1 MNNRYDEY
9 SRREGR
15 ERDRGR
21 ERQDDERED
30 ERSSHEAQSRSSFY
44 PGEYGS
50 QESGNWGRESQPY
63 GQREPYNTSGSG
75 GSTYGASGYGPYRGE
90 GGPRRGSGYYGSGYG
105 REDFGRSR
113 WGGPTDYGNR
123 GSSRYSESQYGQRRP
138 WRDTTGRD
146 YGGGGF
152 RSRSE
157 DWNRDDQREYREGR
171 YGSGDFGYE
180 YGSRGEPSFGSGYD
194 DGTRSPRYFGMG
206 NYGEGGS
213 HFTGG
218 YDQRG
223 QSRGSSY
230 SSGGDDYGYQ
240 GSSRYRGGESGHRGD
255 YSDRGESYRGES
267 RSERPGLLQRLF
279 KRGPKGYQRSDE
291 RLREDISERLMQSTH
306 VDSSEVTVNVV
317 SGKVT
322 LEGTVPDRYMKHY
335 IEDLVDACPGVQ
347 DIDNRVRVDPM
358 SGQSSSTLGTTGT
371 TGTST
376 TGTSTTTGAST
387 TGLGSNGGRRKE

>member
-1 MNNRYDEY
+1 MSNRYDEY

-21 ERQDDERED
+21 ERYED
-30 ERSSHEAQSRSSFY
+30 ERDEEHSSREAQSASGSFY
-44 PGEYGS
+44 PGDYGS

-75 GSTYGASGYGPYRGE
+75 GSTYGSSGYGQYRGE
-90 GGPRRGSGYYGSGYG
+90 GSPRRGSSSYGSGYG
-105 REDFGRSR
+105 REDFGRTR
-113 WGGPTDYGNR
+113 WGGPTDYGSR
-123 GSSRYSESQYGQRRP
+123 GGSRYSESQYGQRRP

-180 YGSRGEPSFGSGYD
+180 SGSRGEPSFGSGFD
-194 DGTRSPRYFGMG
+194 AEGSRSPRYFGMG

-223 QSRGSSY
+223 QGRGSS
-230 SSGGDDYGYQ
+230 GDDYGSGYQ
-240 GSSRYRGGESGHRGD
+240 GSTRYRGGESGYRAENWRGSD
-255 YSDRGESYRGES
+255 YSYRGES

-291 RLREDISERLMQSTH
+291 RLREDISERLMQSH
-306 VDSSEVTVNVV
+306 DVDSSEVTVNVA

-322 LEGTVPDRYMKHY
+322 LEGTVPNRYMKHY

-358 SGQSSSTLGTTGT
+358 SGQTTTSPTQTASSSTTTV

-376 TGTSTTTGAST
+376 S
-387 TGLGSNGGRRKE
+387 GLGSNGGRRKE